1 MNTPKLNGIINHIL
15 TLVGGIL
22 VAIGIIS
29 DDQFSMG
36 VTVIMDA
43 VGAVLALWGFIR
55 SFTAPEKNVTEH
67 EYQAMKIGLSQSQ
80 YQALKKAA

>member
-22 VAIGIIS
+22 VAIGVIS
-29 DDQFSMG
+29 DDQFSQG
-36 VTVIMDA
+36 VTVIMDV

-55 SFTAPEKNVTEH
+55 SFTAPEKKITE
-67 EYQAMKIGLSQSQ
+67 GQ
-80 YQALKKAA
+80 YQALKSAA